1 MERNTL
7 QPFPAAVT
15 LVMSDTGGYRRV
27 NTAQDATETLLDHWP
42 IRDGEAY
49 LTAIQACLD
58 AIMERVHPQAARN
71 AFIKA
76 AEEAGVSL
84 LQ

>member
-1 MERNTL
+1 
-7 QPFPAAVT
+7 PANPITRYSAMKSAR
-15 LVMSDTGGYRRV
+15 LLGF
-27 NTAQDATETLLDHWP
+27 ATSRHLHHVPGHDP
-42 IRDGEAY
+42 
-49 LTAIQACLD
+49 
-58 AIMERVHPQAARN
+58 IMERVHPQAARN